1 MAEAVI
7 DIDVAV
13 EFLLE
18 GKTYRKIAEHFKVSI
33 STLHKHLSKDEH
45 SARVREALSMSAD
58 EYADMAEKVLIEA
71 EWDEN
76 MGDFDLKKARELSQY
91 YKWKAAKRNPR
102 RYSDKL
108 DIDHTTGGDKISN
121 IPVIEWVKNKPDGDK
136 AE

>member
-1 MAEAVI
+1 MAEEFNI
-7 DIDVAV
+7 DKAV

-18 GKTYRKIAEHFKVSI
+18 GKTYRAIAEHFNIPLSSI
-33 STLHKHLSKDEH
+33 HAKFSLPEH
-45 SARVREALSMSAD
+45 SARVREALSISAD
-58 EYADMAEKVLIEA
+58 EYADKAEKVLIEA

-121 IPVIEWVKNKPDGDK
+121 IPVIEWVKTKPDGDK
-136 AE
+136 T